1 MFNLFF
7 IEVVPDLSTNVNE
20 RYLCN
25 VSNISDPI
33 EKLYKNKKIIRVS
46 AVGINNTFSLER
58 ITGDDTLQQIKRLDI
73 II

>member
-33 EKLYKNKKIIRVS
+33 EKLYKNKKLS
-46 AVGINNTFSLER
+46 EYLDHQKDGICGR
-58 ITGDDTLQQIKRLDI
+58 YK
-73 II
+73 